1 MENFGCKKEFP
12 LLGAVEIREE
22 WVEVPISRYE
32 ELIRRETE
40 LNILTAVY
48 NNGEGRYRVDD
59 VFDAIKRI
67 REPKMQGSAQDVEM
81 KTEGAEED
89 AEQSHHHGASDTR
102 PGTSSDR

>member
-22 WVEVPISRYE
+22 WVGVPVSRYE

-67 REPKMQGSAQDVEM
+67 REPKALSPVQD
-81 KTEGAEED
+81 TETKMEGEEKS
-89 AEQSHHHGASDTR
+89 AEQNHPNGAPDTR